1 MKKNGFSLVEMLV
14 AIIIVALLVV
24 ILIPGYVTI
33 TNQVKRSNYN
43 NKIVHLESETLK
55 YANNFKDDIKDN
67 SCINYTVEQM
77 IEKGLIES
85 DDKAKNELYNPV
97 DGSKFNGYVRVCYCP
112 SSLDITANYV
122 QQYDENKEYYKGEK
136 VIYNGVIYKCLEDAP
151 KNSLF
156 ANYTPHLEG
165 NNTTNAPANPKYF
178 KEVEC

>member
-1 MKKNGFSLVEMLV
+1 MKKNGFTLVEMLV

-24 ILIPGYVTI
+24 LLIPGYVII
-33 TNQVKRSNYN
+33 TNQVKRNTLD

-55 YANNFKDDIKDN
+55 YANNFKDDIKNN
-67 SCINYTVEQM
+67 SCINYTIDQM

-85 DDKAKNELYNPV
+85 DNKAKNELYNPI
-97 DGSKFNGYVRVCYCP
+97 DGSTLSGYVRVCYCP
-112 SSLDITANYV
+112 SVLDITANYV
-122 QQYDENKEYYKGEK
+122 EQYDENKTYSKGDK

-156 ANYTPHLEG
+156 ENYTPTLEG